1 MATPGQYL
9 IALISPNQWNL
20 KGTTWTVDQRAMM
33 KPQAP
38 FVSTATW
45 DPGPPAHGRVDALIR
60 RYRNTVV
67 TYLAPLVRIHNPAM
81 LAERIDEYRKMLEL
95 SAKMNVVGHACTE
108 IFGHDYDDRR
118 QRIGSLFGACCFL
131 ADSFIDDFGEQ
142 ETHDYLERLEVL
154 LTEGWF
160 EVRTD
165 RERLFFVIVSQL
177 FVERDILHPTV
188 RQAILQLYTAQKR
201 DVDLR
206 LNRGLSRGG
215 LDRAQLNRLK
225 LCARN
230 RSGHAILVLS
240 AMLLPELPLAYLALI
255 FAAGALIMYIDDHGD
270 CYSDLKDD
278 RITFMNQVRYPERT
292 LKSIF
297 IAYITQLAR
306 GLPPSDGRNLLIAFL
321 TRYYL
326 TRVEKHRQ
334 QKATGASAWAV
345 YE

>member
-1 MATPGQYL
+1 
-9 IALISPNQWNL
+9 
-20 KGTTWTVDQRAMM
+20 M

-38 FVSTATW
+38 FVSTTTW
-45 DPGPPAHGRVDALIR
+45 DPGSAAHARVESLMPH
-60 RYRNTVV
+60 YRKTVV
-67 TYLAPLVRIHNPAM
+67 SHLAPVVRAHNPAM
-81 LAERIDEYRKMLEL
+81 LTEGVGEYRKMLEL

-131 ADSFIDDFGEQ
+131 ADSFIDDFGELA
-142 ETHDYLERLEVL
+142 TRDYLQRLDVL

-160 EVRTD
+160 DLRTD
-165 RERLFFVIVSQL
+165 RERLFFVILSRL

-188 RQAILQLYTAQKR
+188 RQAILQLFAAQKL

-206 LNRGLSRGG
+206 LNRNGSRGG
-215 LDRAQLNRLK
+215 LDRTELNRLK

-240 AMLLPELPLAYLALI
+240 AFLLPDIPLTYLALL

-278 RITFMNQVRYPERT
+278 RITFMNQVKNPGRT

-297 IAYITQLAR
+297 AAHITRLAS
-306 GLPPSDGRNLLIAFL
+306 GLPQSDGRNLLIAFL

-334 QKATGASAWAV
+334 QKIQGGSAWAV

>member
-1 MATPGQYL
+1 MQP
-9 IALISPNQWNL
+9 
-20 KGTTWTVDQRAMM
+20 R
-33 KPQAP
+33 AP
-38 FVSTATW
+38 FVSTSAW
-45 DPGPPAHGRVDALIR
+45 DPSPSTHQRVDELIR

-67 TYLAPLVRIHNPAM
+67 THLAPLVSAHNPSM
-81 LAERIDEYRKMLEL
+81 LTEGVAEYRKMLEL
-95 SAKMNVVGHACTE
+95 SAKMNLVGHACTE
-108 IFGHDYDDRR
+108 IFGHEYDDRR

-142 ETHDYLERLEVL
+142 ATHDYLARLGVL
-154 LTEGWF
+154 LTDGWF
-160 EVRTD
+160 DVRTD

-177 FVERDILHPTV
+177 FVERDILQPTV

-201 DVDLR
+201 DVELR
-206 LNRGLSRGG
+206 LNRDGPRGG

-225 LCARN
+225 VCARN

-240 AMLLPELPLAYLALI
+240 AMLLQELPLAYLALI

-270 CYSDLKDD
+270 CYSDLQDD
-278 RITFMNQVRYPERT
+278 RITFMNQVKYPERA

-306 GLPPSDGRNLLIAFL
+306 GLPQSEGRNLLIAFL

-334 QKATGASAWAV
+334 QKIRGASAWAV